1 MNMTE
6 TVKLYD
12 IDPDGARHMAQK
24 LHRKKEDIEVVR
36 KYFTS
41 EKSEADSKERSVVSY
56 ISTGI
61 KDRDG
66 EVLEPSGVVLDN
78 YRKNPIVMYAHD
90 YRSVPVGKNIW
101 IKQDEKG
108 LIAKTM
114 FANTEFADQIY
125 QLYSEDIGGT
135 GPVMKAFSVGF
146 IPIEW
151 EDIEQKSV
159 EDPRRIY
166 KKWELLEYS
175 CVPVPSCPEALALAY
190 EKGVI
195 TSDRLKKDFG
205 VGQSITTTNAPGNE
219 TAKILDAENNPSTQ
233 DIIMAINTALN
244 PPQEKPSESGAP
256 PVPWYSVNE
265 IFPVDFPSG
274 HCIFTEY
281 LPGRDVQ
288 PSYRQDYT
296 FSDGRAAMTGER
308 VEVVVAYREK
318 SIAPITKPETTE
330 NYIHIPVSTGHDK
343 HEIKTITISA
353 DEGIKALYCVPC
365 KEIETYL
372 FDVDKWTMAE
382 AQAWVDEHKEG
393 KVGKFEMTVTLSDEL
408 QGELEFLRETIE
420 SMKAMLPVPSEN
432 DSESLKAF
440 IGEVKEEVRA
450 VGENV
455 AELMVTVEGMK
466 APVISIESVIPG
478 GYQPN
483 KGNLDS
489 ANPPQGG
496 SGVPPPAREPEDIGA
511 IVREVM
517 AELDFKA
524 ILNTAIKVELA
535 KLRGRVE

>member
-41 EKSEADSKERSVVSY
+41 EKSESDSKEHSVVSY

-66 EVLEPSGVVLDN
+66 EVLLPGGVVLDN

-101 IKQDEKG
+101 IKQDDKG

-205 VGQSITTTNAPGNE
+205 VGQPITTTNAPEDAYIAIAAE
-219 TAKILDAENNPSTQ
+219 TDLGPIIIPSVFGVEPIEDKAAE
-233 DIIMAINTALN
+233 DLAL
-244 PPQEKPSESGAP
+244 G
-256 PVPWYSVNE
+256 
-265 IFPVDFPSG
+265 
-274 HCIFTEY
+274 
-281 LPGRDVQ
+281 
-288 PSYRQDYT
+288 
-296 FSDGRAAMTGER
+296 
-308 VEVVVAYREK
+308 
-318 SIAPITKPETTE
+318 IAPVTKPETTAD
-330 NYIHIPVSTGHDK
+330 YHRIPVSEGHDG
-343 HEIKTITISA
+343 HEIKTIDIDTKK
-353 DEGIKALYCVPC
+353 GIKALYCVPC
-365 KEIETYL
+365 KEIKTYL
-372 FDVDKWTMAE
+372 FPTDTFTMAE
-382 AQAWVDEHKEG
+382 AQTWIDEHEEG
-393 KVGKFEMTVTLSDEL
+393 KVNDVEVTRCLDILAEETHNL
-408 QGELEFLRETIE
+408 FVCFDDMKAQFMKMGDLREEI
-420 SMKAMLPVPSEN
+420 
-432 DSESLKAF
+432 
-440 IGEVKEEVRA
+440 RA

-455 AELMVTVEGMK
+455 VELMATVEGMK
-466 APVISIESVIPG
+466 TPAVKVEPVIPG

-489 ANPPQGG
+489 TNPPQGG
-496 SGVPPPAREPEDIGA
+496 SGVPAREPEDIGA
-511 IVREVM
+511 IVHEVM
-517 AELDFKA
+517 AELNIGALLKQVV
-524 ILNTAIKVELA
+524 KVELA
-535 KLRGRVE
+535 KLRGKVE